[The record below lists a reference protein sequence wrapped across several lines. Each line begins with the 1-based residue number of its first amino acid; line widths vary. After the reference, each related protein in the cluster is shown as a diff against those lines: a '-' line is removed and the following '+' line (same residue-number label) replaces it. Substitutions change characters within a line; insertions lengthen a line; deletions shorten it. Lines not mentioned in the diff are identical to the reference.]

1 MKKIIALM
9 LSAIVIIG
17 IALFVVACGEQTPS
31 EIPGELTVPTT
42 ETTTTTNT
50 TETTTTATT
59 VLVET
64 TTRVE
69 ECKLYFPKNSN
80 QLTDIMYNMNI
91 TKVVDKGSVYECYVS
106 KATFLKSYYAIKENL
121 ITALDN
127 LLEEKMS
134 VYAYDI
140 NTNFTEISIYV
151 QPERYYKYS
160 GEINFDAIA
169 TLVQNSQ
176 KYLYNTNNMTI
187 RVVNV
192 LDNSII
198 LTEYFR

>member
-9 LSAIVIIG
+9 LSVIVIVG

-31 EIPGELTVPTT
+31 ELPGELTVPTT
-42 ETTTTTNT
+42 ETTTTVNT

-59 VLVET
+59 TAET
-64 TTRVE
+64 TTKVE

-80 QLTDIMYNMNI
+80 QLTDAMYNMNI
-91 TKVVDKGSVYECYVS
+91 TRIVDKGNVYECYVS
-106 KATFLKSYYAIKENL
+106 KATFLKSYYTIKENL

-127 LLEEKMS
+127 LLEDKMS

-176 KYLYNTNNMTI
+176 KYLYNASNMTI

-198 LTEYFR
+198 LSEYIR

>member
-9 LSAIVIIG
+9 LSVIVIVG

-31 EIPGELTVPTT
+31 ELPGELTVPTT
-42 ETTTTTNT
+42 ETTTTVNT

-59 VLVET
+59 TAET
-64 TTRVE
+64 TTKVE

-80 QLTDIMYNMNI
+80 QLTDAMYNMNI
-91 TKVVDKGSVYECYVS
+91 TRIVDKGNVYECYVS
-106 KATFLKSYYAIKENL
+106 KATFLKSYYTIKENL

-127 LLEEKMS
+127 LLEDKMS

-176 KYLYNTNNMTI
+176 KYLYNASNMTI

-198 LTEYFR
+198 LSEYVR

>member
-9 LSAIVIIG
+9 LGVIAIIG

-31 EIPGELTVPTT
+31 ELPGELTVPTT
-42 ETTTTTNT
+42 ETTTTVNT

-59 VLVET
+59 TAET
-64 TTRVE
+64 TTKVE
-69 ECKLYFPKNSN
+69 EYKLYFTKNSN
-80 QLTDIMYNMNI
+80 QLTDAMYNMNI
-91 TKVVDKGSVYECYVS
+91 ARIVDKGNVYECYVS
-106 KATFLKSYYAIKENL
+106 KATFLKSYYTIKENL
-121 ITALDN
+121 ITSLDN
-127 LLEEKMS
+127 LLEDKMS

-160 GEINFDAIA
+160 GEINFDAIV

-176 KYLYNTNNMTI
+176 KYLYNTNHMTI

-192 LDNSII
+192 LDKSII
-198 LTEYFR
+198 LSEYVR

>member
-9 LSAIVIIG
+9 LGVIAIIG

-31 EIPGELTVPTT
+31 ELPGELTVPTT
-42 ETTTTTNT
+42 ETTTTVNT

-59 VLVET
+59 TAET
-64 TTRVE
+64 TPKVE
-69 ECKLYFPKNSN
+69 EYKLYFPKNSN
-80 QLTDIMYNMNI
+80 QLTDVMYNMDI
-91 TKVVDKGSVYECYVS
+91 TRTVDKGNVYECYVS
-106 KATFLKSYYAIKENL
+106 KATFLKSYYTIKENL
-121 ITALDN
+121 ITSLDN
-127 LLEEKMS
+127 LLEDKMS

-151 QPERYYKYS
+151 QSERYYKYS
-160 GEINFDAIA
+160 GEINFDAIV

-192 LDNSII
+192 LDKSII
-198 LTEYFR
+198 LSEYVR